1 MLSSVKK
8 KKKKVWIFP
17 SKTSFLLWEWRVLI
31 IWFGFYVW
39 FRFRLY
45 SSFYFVFS
53 HSYFFNLFCFI
64 ITSFCLLFFILILI
78 NLVVSK
84 ISMPPFLT
92 VGHQPRS
99 WGTFEKC
106 YIIFILKLWVISPFF
121 LCPLLGHQHLLA
133 VVKSYHRSS
142 TSIYL
147 RKLSKRNFSKLQ
159 T

>member
-1 MLSSVKK
+1 MGVESINYLIWFLCLISISSLFFFLLC
-8 KKKKVWIFP
+8 IFP
-17 SKTSFLLWEWRVLI
+17 LL
-31 IWFGFYVW
+31 
-39 FRFRLY
+39 
-45 SSFYFVFS
+45 
-53 HSYFFNLFCFI
+53 FFNLCCF

-121 LCPLLGHQHLLA
+121 LCPLLGHQDLLA

-147 RKLSKRNFSKLQ
+147 RKIIKRNFSKLQ